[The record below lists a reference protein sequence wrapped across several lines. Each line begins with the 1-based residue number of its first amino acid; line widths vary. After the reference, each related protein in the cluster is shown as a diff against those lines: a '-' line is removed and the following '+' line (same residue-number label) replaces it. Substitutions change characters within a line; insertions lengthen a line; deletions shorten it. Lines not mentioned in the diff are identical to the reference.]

1 MRSPHSSHRRA
12 LARTGL
18 VAAAVAL
25 AALAGGCGL
34 FGPDLGVEGVDARWI
49 DVERQPGR
57 EALLV
62 TPERFDPAKSSE
74 KLPAVIILHGLGS
87 DAEDM
92 ARLAEWP
99 AAARDRDFVA
109 VFPQGVEDSWNAG
122 GCCGDA
128 SAEDVD
134 DVAFLDDLIDQLV
147 ADDGVDPKR
156 IYLTGYSNGGMMTY
170 RYACER
176 PDRLAGA
183 ASVAGTD
190 FDDHCDPT
198 EAIPFIQ
205 ISGEED
211 PVVPVLGGKSSL
223 QGVPE
228 VPSVE
233 KSILAVAKGADCEP
247 PTAAEIADVK
257 VFTAKGC
264 RNGAEVRYDV
274 VGGLGHDYPNAAITP
289 QYVGVD
295 KILDFWGFPP
305 AAPQPA
311 APG

>member
-1 MRSPHSSHRRA
+1 MRAPHRFPRRTF
-12 LARTGL
+12 ARAGF
-18 VAAAVAL
+18 VAAAVAV
-25 AALAGGCGL
+25 AVLAGGCGL
-34 FGPDLGVEGVDARWI
+34 FGPDVGVEGVDARWI
-49 DVERQPGR
+49 DVEHQPGR
-57 EALLV
+57 EALVV
-62 TPERFDPAKSSE
+62 TPEGFDPAKSSE

-99 AAARDRDFVA
+99 AAARDRHFVA

-128 SAEDVD
+128 TAEDVD
-134 DVAFLDDLIDQLV
+134 DVAYLDDLIDQLE
-147 ADDGVDPKR
+147 AHDGVDPRR

-190 FDDHCDPT
+190 FDDGCEPS

-205 ISGEED
+205 ISGDKD

-223 QGVPE
+223 EGVPE

-233 KSILAVAKGADCEP
+233 QSILGVARGADCDP

-257 VFTAKGC
+257 VFTSKGC

-274 VGGLGHDYPNAAITP
+274 VGGLDHSYPSAVITP

-305 AAPQPA
+305 ASPPAPQ
-311 APG
+311 